1 MGAVCLMTGGA
12 FSIYDIFRIFV
23 CYILFLMKKKTVI
36 FLSCVIL
43 VMTAV
48 IALGVYYL
56 YSTPHSDET
65 AAAGHPQEQLSAEP
79 VQDEPAVSDAASA
92 DSVSADSVSDAVSV
106 PTETPKL
113 SPDTTPEFKV
123 KNSGTGKMNTLRQR
137 QDNKL
142 ELLDHNGKSLWV
154 REFPGRIVG
163 EPAQIDIYNNLKIQ
177 FLIAQGNKLHLIDRL
192 GREVKAFPVTLPAE
206 AVSGPA
212 DVKSGNI
219 VYWKIETAKGTVYF
233 DKKTKGIIKDL
244 PKE

>member
-65 AAAGHPQEQLSAEP
+65 AAAGQPQEQLSAEP

-92 DSVSADSVSDAVSV
+92 
-106 PTETPKL
+106 PTATLKP
-113 SPDTTPEFKV
+113 SPDATPEFKV
-123 KNSGTGKMNTLRQR
+123 KNSGTGKMNTLKQHP
-137 QDNKL
+137 DNKL

>member
-1 MGAVCLMTGGA
+1 
-12 FSIYDIFRIFV
+12 
-23 CYILFLMKKKTVI
+23 MKKKTVI

-65 AAAGHPQEQLSAEP
+65 AAAGQPQEQLSAEP
-79 VQDEPAVSDAASA
+79 VQDEPAVSDAASSDA
-92 DSVSADSVSDAVSV
+92 VSADSVSDAASA

-113 SPDTTPEFKV
+113 SPDATPEFKV

-206 AVSGPA
+206 AVSGPV

-233 DKKTKGIIKDL
+233 DKKTKSIIKDL
-244 PKE
+244 PK

>member
-65 AAAGHPQEQLSAEP
+65 AAAGQPQEQLSAEP
-79 VQDEPAVSDAASA
+79 VQDEPAVSD
-92 DSVSADSVSDAVSV
+92 SVSADSVSDAASA

-113 SPDTTPEFKV
+113 SPDATPEFKV

-206 AVSGPA
+206 AVSGPV